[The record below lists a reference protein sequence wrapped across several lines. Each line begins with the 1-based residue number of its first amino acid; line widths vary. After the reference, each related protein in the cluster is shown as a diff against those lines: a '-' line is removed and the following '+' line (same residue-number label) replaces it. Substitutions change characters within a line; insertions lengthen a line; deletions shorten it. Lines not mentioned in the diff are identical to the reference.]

1 MPLSQHNKLF
11 TFARPNQ
18 HNFLILWPMN
28 VIQINFII
36 YDQFAFV
43 QFNFPQ
49 DKWNPSFSSWLQMKL
64 ITLSPLWEAAPHDKV
79 SRSVDG
85 RTTSYI
91 VRFFNYFPQTAIK
104 PLYKYKTPS
113 SRSVRHRDHF
123 FEPKCCNICIQGLC
137 GIIEQSP
144 IKCSF

>member
-1 MPLSQHNKLF
+1 MPLSQLTKLF
-11 TFARPNQ
+11 TSARPYQ
-18 HNFLILWPMN
+18 HNFLILLLWPMN

-43 QFNFPQ
+43 QFNFPR

-85 RTTSYI
+85 RTTSCI

-104 PLYKYKTPS
+104 PLYKYIKHPAHVLCATVTTS
-113 SRSVRHRDHF
+113 LSLSVVIYVSRDYVV
-123 FEPKCCNICIQGLC
+123 
-137 GIIEQSP
+137 
-144 IKCSF
+144 